1 MGSTIDGEK
10 SPYEMNMMKTN
21 LQSLPAKHGQNFIGG
36 EWFDSATVLPVINP
50 ATGEEFASVA
60 CATSEDVTRAVEIAR
75 ACADSGELTRER
87 PAMRTRLLLRIAEN
101 IRELTEQGAK
111 LLVQENGKS
120 LADAREEFIVAAR
133 YFEYYAGMAD
143 KIEGKSIPLGDDY
156 IDFTV
161 YEPVG
166 VSVQIVPWNF
176 PVDICARSLAPALA
190 AGNAVIV
197 KSPELSPLA
206 ISLLATACQN
216 AGLPDGALS
225 ILCGTGS
232 EVGAALVAHP
242 KVDQIVFTGSVPTGQ
257 HILKNA
263 ADNATPCIME
273 LGGKSAALVFDDAD
287 LTQLMDS
294 VAWGIFFNAG
304 QVCSAM
310 SRILVHRDIYEN
322 VITQI
327 ASLAKDV
334 QSRSH
339 KQVEFTPVISKA
351 QHQQILQICDRA
363 VEQGARLISGGKSV
377 SELSGYFIEP
387 TVFADVNPETELFQQ
402 EVFGPVIAITPF
414 ENEAQAYELANATD
428 FGLVAGVFTNDLS
441 RALRASRALKAGQ
454 VFVNEWFAGGIETPF
469 GGLKLSGFGR
479 EKGQEA
485 LYSYVNTK
493 NVAIKVNKL
502 E

>member
-1 MGSTIDGEK
+1 MVE
-10 SPYEMNMMKTN
+10 TN
-21 LQSLPAKHGQNFIGG
+21 LQLLPAEHGQNFIGG
-36 EWFDSATVLPVINP
+36 EWVDSATTIAVTNP

-60 CATSEDVTRAVEIAR
+60 CATLEDVNRAVEVAR
-75 ACADSGELTRER
+75 ACADSGELTRKR
-87 PAMRTRLLLRIAEN
+87 PAMRTSLLLQIAEN
-101 IRELTEQGAK
+101 IRELTAEGAK
-111 LLVQENGKS
+111 LLAQENGKS

-206 ISLLATACQN
+206 ITLLATACQK
-216 AGLPDGALS
+216 AGLPNGALS

-242 KVDQIVFTGSVPTGQ
+242 KIDQIVFTGSVPTGQ
-257 HILKNA
+257 NILKNA

-287 LTQLMDS
+287 LKPLMDS

-310 SRILVHRDIYEN
+310 SRILVQRDIYEK
-322 VITQI
+322 IIAQI

-339 KQVEFTPVISKA
+339 QQVEFTPVISKA
-351 QHQQILQICDRA
+351 QHQQILQMCDRA

-377 SELSGYFIEP
+377 HEQGGYYIEP
-387 TVFADVNPETELFQQ
+387 TVFADVNPETDLFQQ

-493 NVAIKVNKL
+493 NVAIKVSRP